1 MERSRKNHG
10 SSPIPEA
17 QRFDLGRLERWLVAQ
32 VDGFR
37 GPLTLEKFNGGQSNP
52 TYRVITPLRAYVLRR
67 KPPGLLLPGAH
78 AVEREYRVTEA
89 LYRAGFP
96 VARPLAFCADTE
108 VIGSEFFVMEFVD
121 GRLFWEAD
129 FPEVPTV
136 ERPLYFNAM
145 NETIARLHSLDPES
159 LSLAG
164 YGRSANYFDRQ
175 IGRWSAQYFAD
186 EEAGRLP
193 AMEALIGWLRRN
205 MPAQEE
211 RSRIIH
217 GDFRCDNLI
226 FHPCEPRVIAVLDW
240 ELSTLGQPLADFAYH
255 LMMYRMPPGMI
266 AGLADLDLVQ
276 LNIPSEEEYVAA
288 YCERTGR
295 GDLQDIDFFVC
306 FGMFRLAAILHGIRG
321 RLARGSAA
329 SAHAGGTAALL
340 EPLLQVALAQMGGSA
355 RR

>member
-1 MERSRKNHG
+1 M
-10 SSPIPEA
+10 
-17 QRFDLGRLERWLVAQ
+17 
-32 VDGFR
+32 
-37 GPLTLEKFNGGQSNP
+37 
-52 TYRVITPLRAYVLRR
+52 
-67 KPPGLLLPGAH
+67 
-78 AVEREYRVTEA
+78 TEA

-96 VARPLAFCADTE
+96 VARPLAFCADRK

-136 ERPLYFNAM
+136 ERPLYFDAM

-164 YGRSANYFDRQ
+164 YGRSGNYFERQ
-175 IGRWSAQYFAD
+175 IGRWSTQYFAD

-193 AMEALIGWLRRN
+193 AMETLIGWLQRN

-211 RSRIIH
+211 KSQIIH

-276 LNIPSEEEYVAA
+276 LNIPTEEEYVAA

-295 GDLQDIDFFVC
+295 SDLQDIDFFVC

-329 SAHAGGTAALL
+329 SAHAEGTAALL
-340 EPLLQVALAQMGGSA
+340 EPLLQVALAQMGSGA